1 MLVLVS
7 SGSYTTTVVLLV
19 KPISPLAMSGVTV
32 RVRLIAPPKRGLKD
46 GMGGLILTRSTLCSW
61 KRDSNDY

>member
-19 KPISPLAMSGVTV
+19 KPISPFAMSGVTV
-32 RVRLIAPPKRGLKD
+32 RVRLTAPPKRGLTD
-46 GMGGLILTRSTLCSW
+46 GIGGLILTRFTLS
-61 KRDSNDY
+61 S